1 MGSRRARM
9 IRATA
14 FFFLLLQAASTHQA
28 SVPTDANLV
37 LTAAAESL
45 ENVLGLDYNVL
56 EPTFRD
62 IDLVKENLVELMPY
76 LEESERPV
84 ITTAYAN
91 LLDLEGTLSVDF
103 GTTLGLLTDK
113 ATRYSQ
119 QMQGK
124 IARYPKKFKSSLR
137 TLNTFLATVSENTNG
152 LVEASDNALRQ
163 AKVVLISVE
172 AFKNMMKVAEPKKI
186 RAQPFKSFLDFS
198 DIFQTIAFGVTSDT
212 TSNEALA
219 LVKTLIPKVVDLG
232 VGFNEIKETPNLRA
246 KVDQT
251 IKIMGNIVQKIRNI
265 SSELRTAN
273 ENIKTNSLSV
283 QHLKENS
290 EAYNIE
296 NMNIEM
302 LNGKFA
308 AVFDGGENVGKTV
321 ATVTGY
327 KPKVFEIPPSRA
339 TTTTTTT
346 TTTTRASTSTTT
358 ASIVSTTD
366 AVTTTM

>member
-1 MGSRRARM
+1 
-9 IRATA
+9 
-14 FFFLLLQAASTHQA
+14 
-28 SVPTDANLV
+28 
-37 LTAAAESL
+37 
-45 ENVLGLDYNVL
+45 
-56 EPTFRD
+56 
-62 IDLVKENLVELMPY
+62 MPY

-172 AFKNMMKVAEPKKI
+172 AFKNMMKVAEPKMT

-296 NMNIEM
+296 NMKIEM

-321 ATVTGY
+321 ATVTSY

-346 TTTTRASTSTTT
+346 TTTITTTTTTTTRASTSTTT
-358 ASIVSTTD
+358 ASIVSTTN
-366 AVTTTM
+366 AVTTTGCVSLKTMRNDYFVLIDFYFRKTI